1 MRKGIFSEITSYT
14 PSSFQDFSGELYTT
28 WAPEEFKEAF
38 GMELDFVRDKH
49 LFQGIM
55 F

>member
-28 WAPEEFKEAF
+28 LAPEEFKEAF